1 MIGRWA
7 GTAAAAVLIVAGA
20 PPGAA
25 HELSLEGPL
34 TQGGLVIGRG
44 DAGIAV
50 TVDGRAVRVSPEGL
64 FLVGFGRD
72 APPTVEVRVRY
83 RDGVTTVRVLHVARR
98 TYQVQRIDGLPPRT
112 VTPTPEDLERI
123 RLDGA
128 AIAAV
133 RARDSSRADFAS
145 RFQWPV
151 RGRVSGVFGSQRIL
165 NGKPRHP
172 HGGVDVVAPPGTPV
186 AASADGVVVLAHPD
200 MFLTGRTVMID
211 HGHGLASV
219 YAHMSEILVTQG
231 QRVAR
236 GTPIGRVGASGRV
249 TGPHLHWG
257 VSLFDT
263 RLDPALLVGPMAE

>member
-1 MIGRWA
+1 MGPWA
-7 GTAAAAVLIVAGA
+7 GTAAAAVLIVASA
-20 PPGAA
+20 LPVAA
-25 HELSLEGPL
+25 RELSVEGPL

-83 RDGVTTVRVLHVARR
+83 PDGVSTVRVLHVARR
-98 TYQVQRIDGLPPRT
+98 TYQVQRVDGLPPRK

-165 NGKPRHP
+165 NGKPRRP
-172 HGGVDVVAPPGTPV
+172 HGGVDVVAPLGTPV
-186 AASADGVVVLAHPD
+186 VASADGVVVLAHPD
-200 MFLTGRTVMID
+200 MFFTGRTVMID
-211 HGHGLASV
+211 HGHGLATV

-236 GTPIGRVGASGRV
+236 GTPIGRVGASGRA

-257 VSLFDT
+257 VSLFGT